1 MALGKE
7 SMAGHWCMQCK
18 ASRLQFKHDCEM
30 WTMEELVRCGE
41 DAEKNKG
48 DPVLGVKKKPWWP
61 FIPLSNYLTPLLHC
75 LIGIGNQLIEKLR
88 AIINEHIAEYS
99 PGKEATRASIPVLKN
114 IIADT
119 AKERDE
125 WDESDE
131 GGKKQKMLMRAVDAY
146 KKRRE
151 IVLASN
157 NEQEETTHRANLLT
171 LKDLSD
177 TCNQLVN
184 KLKQARRTLADQQLK
199 LKAMQ
204 AAKGKQEGSVDTK
217 LFKVLKEVGVEL
229 SSYHGGSLN
238 GKDTKKVMNN
248 ATFIFEELAIIMK
261 EGKRPD
267 CILTDADIDALC
279 LHFQGVF
286 VLWDGAFSLA
296 RTVGPMEDDIKT
308 YRLYVAAA
316 EHGNDALR
324 CTTTP
329 KAHLMLKHIAWQM
342 ENIPGGLGDKMED
355 FVERMHQT
363 GIRLRDRFRR
373 VKNPV
378 ARAQAREKA
387 NSRSSHPDVIAH
399 IDSTTESKK
408 RSFSAVKIEDTI
420 TTKRKKQ
427 RDCGRFEA
435 MKYFDKDAK
444 TKLTWLELILDVRK
458 VDSCD
463 VARANG
469 IIMSSSPEDFL

>member
-1 MALGKE
+1 
-7 SMAGHWCMQCK
+7 
-18 ASRLQFKHDCEM
+18 
-30 WTMEELVRCGE
+30 MEELVRCGE

-61 FIPLSNYLTPLLHC
+61 FIPLSNYLVPLLHC
-75 LIGIGNQLIEKLR
+75 LIGIGNQLLDKLR

-99 PGKEATRASIPVLKN
+99 PGEEAIRVSIPVLKDL
-114 IIADT
+114 IADT

-125 WDESDE
+125 WDQSDH
-131 GGKKQKMLMRAVDAY
+131 GGKKQKRLMRAVDAY
-146 KKRRE
+146 MKRRV
-151 IVLASN
+151 IVSASN
-157 NEQEETTHRANLLT
+157 NEQEEATHRVNLLT

-177 TCNQLVN
+177 TRDRLVN
-184 KLKQARRTLADQQLK
+184 KLKRARRKLSDQQLK

-204 AAKGKQEGSVDTK
+204 AAKGKQEGTVDTK
-217 LFKVLKEVGVEL
+217 LFKVLKQVGVEL

-238 GKDTKKVMNN
+238 GKDIKKVMNN
-248 ATFIFEELAIIMK
+248 ATYIFEELAIIMK

-267 CILTDADIDALC
+267 CILTDADINALC

-308 YRLYVAAA
+308 YRHYVAAA
-316 EHGNDALR
+316 VSGNDALR
-324 CTTTP
+324 CTITP
-329 KAHLMLKHIAWQM
+329 KVHMMLKHVAGQM
-342 ENIPGGLGDKMED
+342 ENIPGGLGEKMED

-387 NSRSSHPDVIAH
+387 NSRSCHPDVIAR
-399 IDSTTESKK
+399 IDSTNESKK
-408 RSFSAVKIEDTI
+408 RSFSAVKVEDTI

-427 RDCGRFEA
+427 RDYGRSEA
-435 MKYFDKDAK
+435 MTYFDKDAK
-444 TKLTWLELILDVRK
+444 SKLTWLDLIIMEVK
-458 VDSCD
+458 VDSYDVD
-463 VARANG
+463 VARADG
-469 IIMSSSPEDFL
+469 GKIMSSSEDFL